1 MIKSKEI
8 KEYAKKCGADL
19 VGIGST
25 DRFEGAPKQFD
36 PRYGMPEAKS
46 IIVLGFR
53 IFRGLLRGIE
63 EGTWF
68 YGYSSMGYAGIN
80 FIQMPVVLWNFCKVI
95 EDEGYEALPIPNNFP
110 WTHIDYGITGKP
122 KKNFSKPVSPDKP
135 APDLFIHLR
144 IAAFIAGL
152 GEIGYSKMLLTPEFG
167 PRQRIAAVLTDMP
180 LEPDP
185 IYESSKLCDRCMSC
199 VKDCPTQAISRTET
213 VKIKVAGRTIEWGKI
228 DMVKCT
234 AGFQGG
240 VIDVGADGEE
250 TLPSL
255 EGMRPTPYN
264 PFIKAMC
271 PVYEYGR
278 ALGGA
283 RGFIRA
289 CMIHL
294 EQQGSLKNKFKEPFR
309 RRKPWKLY

>member
-1 MIKSKEI
+1 M
-8 KEYAKKCGADL
+8 
-19 VGIGST
+19 
-25 DRFEGAPKQFD
+25 
-36 PRYGMPEAKS
+36 MPEAKS

-80 FIQMPVVLWNFCKVI
+80 FVQMPMVLWNFCKVI
-95 EDEGYEALPIPNNFP
+95 EDEGYEALPISNNFP
-110 WTHIDYGITGKP
+110 WTAINYSATGEL
-122 KKNFSKPVSPDKP
+122 KKGWSKPVSPDKP
-135 APDLFIHLR
+135 APDMFIHLR

-167 PRQRIAAVLTDMP
+167 PRQRIAAVFTDMP

-185 IYESSKLCDRCMSC
+185 IYEGPVLCDRCMSC
-199 VKDCPTQAISRTET
+199 CRDCPTQAISETET
-213 VKIKVAGRTIEWGKI
+213 IKVEVAGKTLEWGKI
-228 DMVKCT
+228 DMGKCT

-240 VIDVGADGEE
+240 VTDVGADGEE
-250 TLPSL
+250 VTPSL
-255 EGMRPTPYN
+255 KVMKPTPYN
-264 PFIKAMC
+264 PFIKSPS

-283 RGFIRA
+283 RGCIRA

-294 EQQGSLKNKFKEPFR
+294 EKQGKVKNTFKSPFR